1 MGFDAGYELRR
12 AERLDD
18 IVVGAETQSAD
29 FVDVFPLG
37 RYHEDRNL
45 FFGPDAL
52 ADVEAVHP
60 GQHDVQQNEIVCA
73 VEGPVQAF
81 YAVGLDVTFDGIGFE
96 EILFQFG
103 DFLIIFNDEYF
114 FHILTP

>member
-1 MGFDAGYELRR
+1 MPWR
-12 AERLDD
+12 AR
-18 IVVGAETQSAD
+18 SR
-29 FVDVFPLG
+29 P
-37 RYHEDRNL
+37 
-45 FFGPDAL
+45 
-52 ADVEAVHP
+52 
-60 GQHDVQQNEIVCA
+60 

-103 DFLIIFNDEYF
+103 DFLIVFNDEYF